1 MTPTPI
7 APRVLKIAVVLAV
20 VFDLFALLV
29 MVHTSP
35 IVFTLFMFIG
45 QPIFAVALV
54 LLLGAQLIELRTKK
68 LL

>member
-7 APRVLKIAVVLAV
+7 PPRVLRIAIVLAI

-45 QPIFAVALV
+45 QPLFAVALG
-54 LLLGAQLIELRTKK
+54 LLLVAQLIELRTKE

>member
-1 MTPTPI
+1 MTPGPI
-7 APRVLKIAVVLAV
+7 PPRVLKIAIVLAV

-45 QPIFAVALV
+45 QPLFAVALG
-54 LLLGAQLIELRTKK
+54 LLLVAQLIELRTKE

>member
-7 APRVLKIAVVLAV
+7 PPRVLRITIVLAI

-35 IVFTLFMFIG
+35 IMFTLFMFLG
-45 QPIFAVALV
+45 QPLFAVALG
-54 LLLGAQLIELRTKK
+54 LLLAAQLIDLRARD
-68 LL
+68 LV